1 MCISR
6 RKRQRWPQ
14 SNYNVE
20 KITEIQ
26 SRFTG
31 GEVYG
36 SIVANRCNNQHILP
50 LAKMSASSRCE
61 YTKDLSLQFSQEQLG
76 EGLDWTCVL
85 MRSLQWPNG
94 GEGVYPVLPAAD
106 GHTPVPPPQPAS
118 TEGHAPE
125 CHALDSPNTSD
136 LEDESTDTEDTDDSR
151 EIESPPHPH
160 EAPPHPHEAPPHP
173 REAPPQPHEAPPQP
187 HEAPPI
193 TQVALPTC
201 VPSLC
206 PPTMEEKRPTPPPR
220 KKKMKAHSEAA
231 ASMLR
236 SNDVGVSAVKSSLE
250 AHLAPEEKSEQTVGK
265 EVVQRVHRRKKK
277 SSVRAKGPQMYR
289 TLHQRKGT
297 RRV

>member
-1 MCISR
+1 
-6 RKRQRWPQ
+6 
-14 SNYNVE
+14 
-20 KITEIQ
+20 
-26 SRFTG
+26 
-31 GEVYG
+31 
-36 SIVANRCNNQHILP
+36 
-50 LAKMSASSRCE
+50 MSASSRCE

-76 EGLDWTCVL
+76 EGL
-85 MRSLQWPNG
+85 G
-94 GEGVYPVLPAAD
+94 GLDLCPHGGVFSGPMEERVCTQCFQQQN

-118 TEGHAPE
+118 TVLATPQN
-125 CHALDSPNTSD
+125 ATPQNATPSDSPNTSD

>member
-6 RKRQRWPQ
+6 RLDLCPH
-14 SNYNVE
+14 
-20 KITEIQ
+20 
-26 SRFTG
+26 G
-31 GEVYG
+31 GV
-36 SIVANRCNNQHILP
+36 
-50 LAKMSASSRCE
+50 
-61 YTKDLSLQFSQEQLG
+61 FSGPMEERVCTQCFQ
-76 EGLDWTCVL
+76 
-85 MRSLQWPNG
+85 QQN
-94 GEGVYPVLPAAD
+94 

-118 TEGHAPE
+118 TVLATPQK
-125 CHALDSPNTSD
+125 ATPQKATPSDSPNTSD

-173 REAPPQPHEAPPQP
+173 REAPPHPHEAPPQPHEAPPHP

-277 SSVRAKGPQMYR
+277 YFCESQGASNVQDASPEEGNETCLKDSDAPQRGNESIFGDIPTSWNQETSAEDKDSSPGDKGFIP
-289 TLHQRKGT
+289 GG
-297 RRV
+297 